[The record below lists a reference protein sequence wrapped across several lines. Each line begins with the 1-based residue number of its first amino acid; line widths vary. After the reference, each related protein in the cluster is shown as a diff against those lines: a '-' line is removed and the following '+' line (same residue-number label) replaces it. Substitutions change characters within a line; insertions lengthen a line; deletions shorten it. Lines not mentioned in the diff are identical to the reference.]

1 MTWYAVVAPVG
12 TPEPVLATLRKELAA
27 TLNDPAVVE
36 RVRGFGAEASFGG
49 PDEYATLIN
58 LEMTKWGPNS
68 EASQHQASVKAKP
81 ARAPG
86 TRLD

>member
-58 LEMTKWGPNS
+58 LEMTKWGRIVK
-68 EASQHQASVKAKP
+68 QANIK
-81 ARAPG
+81 
-86 TRLD
+86 LQ